1 MKKSLFILWCVLMY
15 NTVYAQRFDFGKVS
29 EEEIKEE
36 VHPLDPEAPAAV
48 LYKKATL
55 KMEYNDK
62 WLYVYE
68 VEARIKIYK
77 KEGFDKATV
86 NVPLYRIGVG
96 KNELFSNLKAFTY
109 TLQNGKIEKEKIG
122 NNAIFDED
130 YNEFLDLKKFTFPNI
145 KEGVV
150 LEYTYKITFPYISG
164 LPEFYFQEDIP
175 VNFAEYTLKI
185 PEYLG
190 YKSYSKG
197 FFPLQREEKRE
208 VNKFSYTYVPTQTA
222 GTSALGSHKTH
233 NASRDYTLFTTKY
246 TANNVPKLVAEEYV
260 NNIDNYLTS
269 IRHELEWVKMPNS
282 ELEKIAQNWEDVV
295 KSIYK
300 NDYFGKELAQKNYF
314 EAELD
319 PFLKGVN
326 TNLEKANLIFEFVK
340 NKILWNKNYGY
351 YTKDGVK
358 TAYKNRTGNVAEIN
372 LMLTAMLRYAGLK
385 ANPVLV
391 STKSNGIPLFP
402 TRQGFNYVVSA
413 IELPE
418 GALLLDATDTYSSPN
433 ILPERALNW
442 FGRLVRSDET
452 SEEVNLM
459 PTKLSRKVINMSIKL
474 NENGRIDGKIR
485 NTLTDH
491 LALQFRTK
499 YADVEEKTYIDQL
512 QNQFISLDI
521 EDYTLQNQ
529 KDAYQPIVESYTF
542 SKINS
547 FDKIGDKIYFHPLFF
562 LATIKNPFTAESRA
576 YPIDFKYPTSD
587 SYTVSIAIPDGY
599 QVESVPESAALQ
611 LPDGLGKYGFMIS
624 QSGNSIQLRVTSDI
638 NFTMVPAPYYD
649 VLKQYFKA
657 IVEKE
662 TEKIVLVKL

>member
-1 MKKSLFILWCVLMY
+1 MKKSVFILWCVLMY
-15 NTVYAQRFDFGKVS
+15 NTTYAQRFDFGKVS

-36 VHPLDPEAPAAV
+36 VHPIDPEASAAV

-55 KMEYNDK
+55 KMEYNDT

-77 KEGFDKATV
+77 NEGFDKATV
-86 NVPLYRIGVG
+86 RVPIYQVGVG
-96 KNELFSNLKAFTY
+96 SNEIFSNFKAFTY

-122 NNAIFDED
+122 NDAIFDED
-130 YNEFLDLKKFTFPNI
+130 YNEFWRYKKFTFPNV
-145 KEGVV
+145 KEGAV
-150 LEYTYKITFPYISG
+150 LEYTYKITSPYING

-197 FFPLQREEKRE
+197 FFQLQREESRE
-208 VNKFSYTYVPTQTA
+208 VNQFTFSYVPKLRA
-222 GTSALGSHKTH
+222 GTSALGSHKTQ
-233 NASRDYTLFTTKY
+233 NSTVNYTLLTTKY

-269 IRHELEWVKMPNS
+269 IRHELEAVKMPNS
-282 ELEKIAQNWEDVV
+282 EVKTYAQNWEDVV
-295 KSIYK
+295 KTIYK
-300 NDYFGKELAQKNYF
+300 YDRFGKELAQKNYF
-314 EAELD
+314 EAELN
-319 PFLKGVN
+319 PLLEGVN
-326 TNLEKANLIFEFVK
+326 SNLEKAIIIFEFVK
-340 NKILWNKNYGY
+340 NKMSWNTNNGY
-351 YTKDGVK
+351 FTNDGVK

-372 LMLTAMLRYAGLK
+372 LMLTSMLRYAGLT

-402 TRQGFNYVVSA
+402 TRNGFNYVVSA

-418 GALLLDATDTYSSPN
+418 GALLLDATNTYSSPN

-442 FGRLVRSDET
+442 FGRLMRSDET

-459 PTKLSRKVINMSIKL
+459 PTKLSRKVINMDIKL
-474 NENGRIDGKIR
+474 NENGSIEGKIR

-491 LALQFRTK
+491 LALQFRNQYTE
-499 YADVEEKTYIDQL
+499 VEEKTYIDQL

-521 EDYTLQNQ
+521 EAYSIQNQ
-529 KDAYQPIVESYTF
+529 KDAYKPIVESYTF
-542 SKINS
+542 TKSNAY
-547 FDKIGDKIYFHPLFF
+547 DKIGDKIYFNLLFF
-562 LATIKNPFTAESRA
+562 LATLKNPFTAESRE
-576 YPIDFKYPTSD
+576 YPIDFKYPTSN
-587 SYTVSIAIPDGY
+587 SYTISITIPDGY
-599 QVESVPESAALQ
+599 LVESIPESAALQ

-624 QSGNSIQLRVTSDI
+624 QTGNSIQLRVTSDV
-638 NFTMVPAPYYD
+638 NFTMVPALYYD
-649 VLKQYFKA
+649 ALKQYFKA